1 VIGDR
6 TVVTVKDKLSYT
18 IVPGVVDVAV
28 VPAWVDVTT
37 LVLSTLVVSVS
48 ALLASVVEE
57 VAGSGAELP
66 KTVLDAAPVPE
77 LDAVKGAALD
87 VSTAALQKSVN

>member
-6 TVVTVKDKLSYT
+6 TVFTVKDKLSYT
-18 IVPGVVDVAV
+18 VAPGAVNVAV

-48 ALLASVVEE
+48 VLPTSVDEE
-57 VAGSGAELP
+57 VAGGGAELGN
-66 KTVLDAAPVPE
+66 TVLGAG
-77 LDAVKGAALD
+77 LDAVAD
-87 VSTAALQKSVN
+87 YPLQKTVN